1 MKKQKICIIGGG
13 LTGLVTAIS
22 LSGLNCEIDLII
34 GNNNSNIESN
44 RTTAISQENFD
55 FLNELNISSSL
66 KKNIWP
72 CEIMKLYAEEKNEKF
87 SKIFEINKADN
98 SKKIFYMIENLKIYK
113 LMMSK
118 IKKIKSISIIK
129 SKNIS
134 KIEHSGLLQSIK
146 INKNNYKYNLV
157 IICTGSN
164 SDLAKNIVDNQV
176 IEKSYNELSATVILK
191 HASLKNNVARQ
202 IFLNSEMLALLPIS
216 SSRTSIVWSMKKN
229 MKKNNLFYKNKIKFY
244 AKNYLKNISFISNIK
259 YRNLNFLVRKK
270 YYKNRVLLFGDA
282 LHVIHP
288 FVGQGFN
295 MTLRDLKCLNNILEE
310 KINLGLDI
318 GNSDI
323 LSEFS
328 KKIKSSNFAFSI
340 STDLLKNSFSIKN
353 KYFKEARN
361 NIIKTLNKNNFAK
374 NIFYEIADKGLKI

>member
-34 GNNNSNIESN
+34 GSGNQNIESN
-44 RTTAISQENFD
+44 GTTAISQENLD
-55 FLNELNISSSL
+55 FIQELNISASL

-72 CEIMKLYAEEKNEKF
+72 CEVMKLYTEAKNEKF
-87 SKIFEINKADN
+87 SKIFEINKTN
-98 SKKIFYMIENLKIYK
+98 KSRKIFYMTENSKMHK
-113 LMMSK
+113 LMISK
-118 IKKIKSISIIK
+118 IKKIKSISIIRN
-129 SKNIS
+129 KNIS
-134 KIEHSGLLQSIK
+134 KIENSGLLKSVK
-146 INKNNYKYNLV
+146 INKKNYKYNLV

-164 SDLAKNIVDNQV
+164 SDLAKNIISNQT
-176 IEKSYNELSATVILK
+176 IEKSYNELSVTVILK
-191 HASLKNNVARQ
+191 HAPLKNDIARQ
-202 IFLNSEMLALLPIS
+202 IFFDSETLALLPIS
-216 SSRTSIVWSMKKN
+216 NSRTSIVWSIKKN
-229 MKKNNLFYKNKIKFY
+229 MKENNSFYKKKIKSY
-244 AKNYLKNISFISNIK
+244 AKNYLKNISFASNIK

-270 YYKNRVLLFGDA
+270 YYNNRVLLFGDA

-295 MTLRDLKCLNNILEE
+295 MTLRDLRCLKNILEE

-328 KKIKSSNFAFSI
+328 NKIKSSNFAFSVSI
-340 STDLLKNSFSIKN
+340 DLLKNSFSIKN

-361 NIIKTLNKNNFAK
+361 NILKTLNKNDFAK